1 MHSVVMKRLRK
12 RSGFVIYSNYK
23 DSAFSAVKRDANFY
37 TRLSIEGIRKGYTFS
52 FKKWC
57 IKG

>member
-1 MHSVVMKRLRK
+1 MHSVVTKRSRK

-37 TRLSIEGIRKGYTFS
+37 TRLSIEGTV
-52 FKKWC
+52 
-57 IKG
+57 